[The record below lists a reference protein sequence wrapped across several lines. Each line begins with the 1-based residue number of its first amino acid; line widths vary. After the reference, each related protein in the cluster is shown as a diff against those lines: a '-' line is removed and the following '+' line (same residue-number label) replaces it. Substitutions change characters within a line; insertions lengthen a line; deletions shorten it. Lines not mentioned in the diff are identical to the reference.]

1 MNKYVYR
8 RISAFLI
15 DVFLVTF
22 VSTIFSS
29 ISYVNPFIENYKV
42 AYDEYREIYK
52 SESESVLTNP
62 TIKNVVDYS
71 NKMSKQIYKID
82 YSMLFNN
89 IYYLVFSFLYFVLFA
104 YFTNGQTLGKK
115 LFKLKVVRQDGEKVK
130 LSNLMLRTLLSG
142 SSIFMGVNIIVVI
155 QLLLLMIPQNQA
167 YFYAILFSSMPISRI
182 ASSGWNLTSTF
193 PMSNTIFLIIYF
205 FSYNPASLPA
215 KSISIRYT

>member
-29 ISYVNPFIENYKV
+29 ISYVNPFMESYKV

-167 YFYAILFSSMPISRI
+167 YFYAILFSSMISYIIEIIGFALLFSKEHRSLDDI
-182 ASSGWNLTSTF
+182 IGSTKV
-193 PMSNTIFLIIYF
+193 IDEVKYV
-205 FSYNPASLPA
+205 
-215 KSISIRYT
+215 

>member
-42 AYDEYREIYK
+42 AYDEYREVYK

-155 QLLLLMIPQNQA
+155 QLLLLMIPQNQV
-167 YFYAILFSSMPISRI
+167 YFYAILLSSMISYVIEIIGLVLLFSKEHRSLDDI
-182 ASSGWNLTSTF
+182 IGSTQV
-193 PMSNTIFLIIYF
+193 IDEVKYV
-205 FSYNPASLPA
+205 
-215 KSISIRYT
+215 

>member
-15 DVFLVTF
+15 DIFLVTF

-115 LFKLKVVRQDGEKVK
+115 LFKLRVVRQDGEKVK
-130 LSNLMLRTLLSG
+130 LSNLMLRTFLSG

-155 QLLLLMIPQNQA
+155 QLLLLMISQNQV
-167 YFYAILFSSMPISRI
+167 YFYAILFSSMISYVIEIIGLVLLFSKEHRSLDDI
-182 ASSGWNLTSTF
+182 IGSTKV
-193 PMSNTIFLIIYF
+193 IDEVKYV
-205 FSYNPASLPA
+205 
-215 KSISIRYT
+215 

>member
-15 DVFLVTF
+15 DIFLVTF

-115 LFKLKVVRQDGEKVK
+115 LFKLRVVRQDGEKVK
-130 LSNLMLRTLLSG
+130 LSNLMLRTFLSG

-155 QLLLLMIPQNQA
+155 QLLLLLISQNQV
-167 YFYAILFSSMPISRI
+167 YFYAILFSSMISYVIEIIGLVLLFSKEHRSLDDII
-182 ASSGWNLTSTF
+182 ASTKV
-193 PMSNTIFLIIYF
+193 IDEVKYV
-205 FSYNPASLPA
+205 
-215 KSISIRYT
+215 

>member
-15 DVFLVTF
+15 DIFLVTF

-29 ISYVNPFIENYKV
+29 ISYVNPFMENYKV

-115 LFKLKVVRQDGEKVK
+115 LFKLRVVRQDGEKVK
-130 LSNLMLRTLLSG
+130 LSNLMLRTFLSG

-155 QLLLLMIPQNQA
+155 QLLLLMISQNQV
-167 YFYAILFSSMPISRI
+167 YFYAILFSSMISYVIEIIGLVLLFSKEHRSLDDI
-182 ASSGWNLTSTF
+182 IGSTKV
-193 PMSNTIFLIIYF
+193 IDEVKYV
-205 FSYNPASLPA
+205 
-215 KSISIRYT
+215 

>member
-29 ISYVNPFIENYKV
+29 ISYVNPFMESYKV

-115 LFKLKVVRQDGEKVK
+115 LFKLRVVRQDGEKVK

-167 YFYAILFSSMPISRI
+167 YFYAILFSSMISYIIEIIGLVLLFSKEHRSLDDI
-182 ASSGWNLTSTF
+182 IGSTKV
-193 PMSNTIFLIIYF
+193 IDEVKYV
-205 FSYNPASLPA
+205 
-215 KSISIRYT
+215 

>member
-15 DVFLVTF
+15 DIFLVTF
-22 VSTIFSS
+22 ISTIFSS
-29 ISYVNPFIENYKV
+29 ISYVNPFIGNYKV

-155 QLLLLMIPQNQA
+155 QLLLLMISQNQV
-167 YFYAILFSSMPISRI
+167 YFYAILFSSMISYVIEIIGLVLLFSKEHRSLDDI
-182 ASSGWNLTSTF
+182 IGSTKV
-193 PMSNTIFLIIYF
+193 IDEVKYV
-205 FSYNPASLPA
+205 
-215 KSISIRYT
+215 

>member
-29 ISYVNPFIENYKV
+29 ISYVNPFMENYKV

-115 LFKLKVVRQDGEKVK
+115 LFKLRVVRQDGEKVK
-130 LSNLMLRTLLSG
+130 LSNLMLRTLVSG

-155 QLLLLMIPQNQA
+155 QLLLLMISQNQV
-167 YFYAILFSSMPISRI
+167 YFYAILFSSMISYVIEIIGLVLLFSKEHRSLDDI
-182 ASSGWNLTSTF
+182 IGSTKV
-193 PMSNTIFLIIYF
+193 IDEVKYV
-205 FSYNPASLPA
+205 
-215 KSISIRYT
+215 

>member
-22 VSTIFSS
+22 VSTVFSS
-29 ISYVNPFIENYKV
+29 ISYVNPFIDNYKV

-130 LSNLMLRTLLSG
+130 LSNLMLRTFLSG

-155 QLLLLMIPQNQA
+155 QLLLLMIPQNQV
-167 YFYAILFSSMPISRI
+167 YFYAILFSSMISYVIEIIGLVLLFSKEHRSLDDI
-182 ASSGWNLTSTF
+182 IGSTKV
-193 PMSNTIFLIIYF
+193 IDEVKYV
-205 FSYNPASLPA
+205 
-215 KSISIRYT
+215 

>member
-15 DVFLVTF
+15 DIFLVTF

-115 LFKLKVVRQDGEKVK
+115 LFKLRVVRQDGEKVK
-130 LSNLMLRTLLSG
+130 LSNLMLRTFLSG

-155 QLLLLMIPQNQA
+155 QLLLLMISQNQV
-167 YFYAILFSSMPISRI
+167 YFYAILFSSMISYIIEIIGLVLLFSKEHRSLDDI
-182 ASSGWNLTSTF
+182 IGSTKV
-193 PMSNTIFLIIYF
+193 IDEVKYV
-205 FSYNPASLPA
+205 
-215 KSISIRYT
+215 

>member
-42 AYDEYREIYK
+42 AFDEYREIYK

-155 QLLLLMIPQNQA
+155 QLLFLMIPQNQV
-167 YFYAILFSSMPISRI
+167 YFYAILFSSIISYVIEIIGLVLLFSKEHRSLDDI
-182 ASSGWNLTSTF
+182 IGSTKV
-193 PMSNTIFLIIYF
+193 IDEVKYV
-205 FSYNPASLPA
+205 
-215 KSISIRYT
+215 

>member
-15 DVFLVTF
+15 DIFLVTF
-22 VSTIFSS
+22 ISTIFSS
-29 ISYVNPFIENYKV
+29 ISYVNPFIGNYKV

-52 SESESVLTNP
+52 SESESMLTNP

-130 LSNLMLRTLLSG
+130 LSNLMLRTFLSG

-155 QLLLLMIPQNQA
+155 QLLLLMIPQNQV
-167 YFYAILFSSMPISRI
+167 YFYAILFSSMISYIIEIIGLVLLFSKEHRSLDDI
-182 ASSGWNLTSTF
+182 IGSTKV
-193 PMSNTIFLIIYF
+193 IDEVKYV
-205 FSYNPASLPA
+205 
-215 KSISIRYT
+215 

>member
-22 VSTIFSS
+22 VSTVFSS
-29 ISYVNPFIENYKV
+29 ISYVNPFIDNYKV

-115 LFKLKVVRQDGEKVK
+115 LFKLRVVRQDGEKVK

-155 QLLLLMIPQNQA
+155 QLLLLMIPQNQV
-167 YFYAILFSSMPISRI
+167 YFYAILFSSMISYVIEIIGLVLLFSKEHRSLDDI
-182 ASSGWNLTSTF
+182 IGSTKV
-193 PMSNTIFLIIYF
+193 IDEVKYV
-205 FSYNPASLPA
+205 
-215 KSISIRYT
+215 

>member
-15 DVFLVTF
+15 DIFLVTF
-22 VSTIFSS
+22 ISTIFSS
-29 ISYVNPFIENYKV
+29 ISYVNPFIGNYKV

-130 LSNLMLRTLLSG
+130 LSNLMLRTFLSG
-142 SSIFMGVNIIVVI
+142 SSIFMGVNIIVII
-155 QLLLLMIPQNQA
+155 QLLLLMIPQNQV
-167 YFYAILFSSMPISRI
+167 YFYAILLSSMISYVIEIIGLVLLFSKEHRSLDDI
-182 ASSGWNLTSTF
+182 IGSTKV
-193 PMSNTIFLIIYF
+193 IDEVKYV
-205 FSYNPASLPA
+205 
-215 KSISIRYT
+215 

>member
-115 LFKLKVVRQDGEKVK
+115 LFKLRVVRQDGEKVK
-130 LSNLMLRTLLSG
+130 LSNLMLRTFLSG

-155 QLLLLMIPQNQA
+155 QLLLLMISQNQV
-167 YFYAILFSSMPISRI
+167 YFYAILFSSMISYVIEIIGLVLLFSKEHRSLDDI
-182 ASSGWNLTSTF
+182 IGSTKV
-193 PMSNTIFLIIYF
+193 IDEVKYV
-205 FSYNPASLPA
+205 
-215 KSISIRYT
+215 

>member
-15 DVFLVTF
+15 DIFLVTF

-42 AYDEYREIYK
+42 AYDEYRENYK

-130 LSNLMLRTLLSG
+130 LFNLMLRTFLSG

-155 QLLLLMIPQNQA
+155 QLLLLMIPQNQV
-167 YFYAILFSSMPISRI
+167 YFYAILFSSMISYVIEIIGLVLLFSKEHRSLDDI
-182 ASSGWNLTSTF
+182 IGSTKV
-193 PMSNTIFLIIYF
+193 IDEVKYV
-205 FSYNPASLPA
+205 
-215 KSISIRYT
+215 

>member
-15 DVFLVTF
+15 DIFLVTF

-142 SSIFMGVNIIVVI
+142 SSIFMGVNIIVII
-155 QLLLLMIPQNQA
+155 QLLLLMIPQNQV
-167 YFYAILFSSMPISRI
+167 YFYAILFSSMISYVIEIIGLVLLFSKEHRSLDDI
-182 ASSGWNLTSTF
+182 IGSTKV
-193 PMSNTIFLIIYF
+193 IDEVKYV
-205 FSYNPASLPA
+205 
-215 KSISIRYT
+215 

>member
-22 VSTIFSS
+22 VSTVFSS

-130 LSNLMLRTLLSG
+130 LSNLMLRTHLSG
-142 SSIFMGVNIIVVI
+142 SSIVMGVNIIVVI
-155 QLLLLMIPQNQA
+155 QLLLLMIPQNQV
-167 YFYAILFSSMPISRI
+167 YFYAILLSSMISYVIEIIGLVLLFSKEHRSLDDI
-182 ASSGWNLTSTF
+182 IGSTKV
-193 PMSNTIFLIIYF
+193 IDEVKYV
-205 FSYNPASLPA
+205 
-215 KSISIRYT
+215 

>member
-29 ISYVNPFIENYKV
+29 ISYVNPFMENYKV

-155 QLLLLMIPQNQA
+155 QLLLLMIPQNQV
-167 YFYAILFSSMPISRI
+167 YFYAILFSSMISYVIEIIGLVLLFSKEHRSLDDI
-182 ASSGWNLTSTF
+182 IGSTKV
-193 PMSNTIFLIIYF
+193 IDEVKYV
-205 FSYNPASLPA
+205 
-215 KSISIRYT
+215 

>member
-15 DVFLVTF
+15 DIFLVTF
-22 VSTIFSS
+22 ISTIFSS
-29 ISYVNPFIENYKV
+29 ISYVNPFIGNYKV

-130 LSNLMLRTLLSG
+130 LSNLMLRTFLSG

-155 QLLLLMIPQNQA
+155 QLLLLMIPQNQV
-167 YFYAILFSSMPISRI
+167 YFYAILFSSMISYVIEIIGLILLFSKEHRSLDDI
-182 ASSGWNLTSTF
+182 IGSTKV
-193 PMSNTIFLIIYF
+193 IDEVKYV
-205 FSYNPASLPA
+205 
-215 KSISIRYT
+215 

>member
-167 YFYAILFSSMPISRI
+167 YFYTILFSSMISYIIEIIGLVLLFSKEHRSLDDI
-182 ASSGWNLTSTF
+182 IGSTKV
-193 PMSNTIFLIIYF
+193 IDEVKYV
-205 FSYNPASLPA
+205 
-215 KSISIRYT
+215 

>member
-15 DVFLVTF
+15 DIFLVTF
-22 VSTIFSS
+22 ISTIFSS
-29 ISYVNPFIENYKV
+29 ISYVNPFIGNYKV

-167 YFYAILFSSMPISRI
+167 YFYAILFSSMISYIIEIIGLVLLFSKEHRSLDDI
-182 ASSGWNLTSTF
+182 IGSTKV
-193 PMSNTIFLIIYF
+193 IDEVKYV
-205 FSYNPASLPA
+205 
-215 KSISIRYT
+215 

>member
-22 VSTIFSS
+22 VSTVFSS

-71 NKMSKQIYKID
+71 NKMSKQVYKID

-155 QLLLLMIPQNQA
+155 QLLLLLISQNQV
-167 YFYAILFSSMPISRI
+167 YFYAILFSSMISYVIEIIGLVLLFSKEHRSLDDII
-182 ASSGWNLTSTF
+182 ASTKV
-193 PMSNTIFLIIYF
+193 IDEVKYV
-205 FSYNPASLPA
+205 
-215 KSISIRYT
+215 

>member
-29 ISYVNPFIENYKV
+29 ISYVNPFMESYKV

-167 YFYAILFSSMPISRI
+167 YFYAILFSSMISYIIEIIGLVLLFSKEHRSLDDI
-182 ASSGWNLTSTF
+182 IGSTKV
-193 PMSNTIFLIIYF
+193 IDEVKYV
-205 FSYNPASLPA
+205 
-215 KSISIRYT
+215 

>member
-155 QLLLLMIPQNQA
+155 QLLLLMIPQNQV
-167 YFYAILFSSMPISRI
+167 YFYAILLSSMISYVIEIIGLVLLFSKEHRSLDDI
-182 ASSGWNLTSTF
+182 IGSTKV
-193 PMSNTIFLIIYF
+193 IDEVKYV
-205 FSYNPASLPA
+205 
-215 KSISIRYT
+215 

>member
-15 DVFLVTF
+15 DIFLVTF

-115 LFKLKVVRQDGEKVK
+115 LFKLRVVRQDGEKVK
-130 LSNLMLRTLLSG
+130 LSNLMLRTFLSG
-142 SSIFMGVNIIVVI
+142 SSIFMGVNIIVII
-155 QLLLLMIPQNQA
+155 QLLLLMIPQNQV
-167 YFYAILFSSMPISRI
+167 YFYAILFSSMISYVIEIIGLVLLFSKEHRSLDDI
-182 ASSGWNLTSTF
+182 IGSTKV
-193 PMSNTIFLIIYF
+193 IDEVKYV
-205 FSYNPASLPA
+205 
-215 KSISIRYT
+215 

>member
-15 DVFLVTF
+15 DIFLVTF
-22 VSTIFSS
+22 ISTIFSS
-29 ISYVNPFIENYKV
+29 ISYVNPFIGNYKV

-130 LSNLMLRTLLSG
+130 LSNLMLRTFLSG

-167 YFYAILFSSMPISRI
+167 YFYAILFSSMISYVIEIIGLVLLFSKEHRSLDDI
-182 ASSGWNLTSTF
+182 IGSTKV
-193 PMSNTIFLIIYF
+193 IDEVKYV
-205 FSYNPASLPA
+205 
-215 KSISIRYT
+215 

>member
-8 RISAFLI
+8 RISALLI
-15 DVFLVTF
+15 DIFLVTF

-155 QLLLLMIPQNQA
+155 QLLLLMIPQNQV
-167 YFYAILFSSMPISRI
+167 YFYAILFSSMISYVIEIIGLVLLFSKEHRSLDDI
-182 ASSGWNLTSTF
+182 IGSTKV
-193 PMSNTIFLIIYF
+193 IDEVKYV
-205 FSYNPASLPA
+205 
-215 KSISIRYT
+215 

>member
-15 DVFLVTF
+15 DIFLVTF
-22 VSTIFSS
+22 ISTIFSS

-130 LSNLMLRTLLSG
+130 LSNLMLRTFLSG
-142 SSIFMGVNIIVVI
+142 SSIFMGVNIIVII
-155 QLLLLMIPQNQA
+155 QLLLLMIPQNQV
-167 YFYAILFSSMPISRI
+167 YFYAILFSSMISYVIEIIGLVLLFSKEHRSLDDI
-182 ASSGWNLTSTF
+182 IGSTKV
-193 PMSNTIFLIIYF
+193 IDEVKYV
-205 FSYNPASLPA
+205 
-215 KSISIRYT
+215 

>member
-15 DVFLVTF
+15 DIFLVTF

-115 LFKLKVVRQDGEKVK
+115 LFKLRVVRQDGEKVK
-130 LSNLMLRTLLSG
+130 LSNLMLRTFLSG
-142 SSIFMGVNIIVVI
+142 SSIFMEVNIIVVI
-155 QLLLLMIPQNQA
+155 QLLLLMISQNQV
-167 YFYAILFSSMPISRI
+167 YFYAILFSSMISYVIEIIGLVLLFSKEHRSLDDI
-182 ASSGWNLTSTF
+182 IGSTKV
-193 PMSNTIFLIIYF
+193 IDEVKYV
-205 FSYNPASLPA
+205 
-215 KSISIRYT
+215 

>member
-22 VSTIFSS
+22 VSTVFSS

-155 QLLLLMIPQNQA
+155 QLLLLMIPQNQV
-167 YFYAILFSSMPISRI
+167 YFYAILLSSMISYVIEIIGLVLLFSKEHRSLDDI
-182 ASSGWNLTSTF
+182 IGSTKV
-193 PMSNTIFLIIYF
+193 IDEVKYV
-205 FSYNPASLPA
+205 
-215 KSISIRYT
+215 

>member
-15 DVFLVTF
+15 DIFLVTF
-22 VSTIFSS
+22 ISTIFSS
-29 ISYVNPFIENYKV
+29 ISYVNPFIGNYKV

-52 SESESVLTNP
+52 SESESMLTNP

-130 LSNLMLRTLLSG
+130 LSNLMLRTFLSG
-142 SSIFMGVNIIVVI
+142 SSIFMGVNIIVII
-155 QLLLLMIPQNQA
+155 QLLLLMIPQNQV
-167 YFYAILFSSMPISRI
+167 YFYAILFSSMISYVIEIIGLVLLFSKEHRSLDDI
-182 ASSGWNLTSTF
+182 IGSTKV
-193 PMSNTIFLIIYF
+193 IDEVKYV
-205 FSYNPASLPA
+205 
-215 KSISIRYT
+215 

>member
-15 DVFLVTF
+15 DIFLVTF
-22 VSTIFSS
+22 ISTIFSS

-155 QLLLLMIPQNQA
+155 QLLLLMIPQNQV
-167 YFYAILFSSMPISRI
+167 YFYAILFSSMISYVIEIIGLVLLFSKEHRSLDDI
-182 ASSGWNLTSTF
+182 IGSTKV
-193 PMSNTIFLIIYF
+193 IDEVKYV
-205 FSYNPASLPA
+205 
-215 KSISIRYT
+215 

>member
-15 DVFLVTF
+15 DIFLVTF

-71 NKMSKQIYKID
+71 NKISKQIYKID

-115 LFKLKVVRQDGEKVK
+115 LFKLRVVRQDGEKVK
-130 LSNLMLRTLLSG
+130 LSNLMLRTFLSG

-155 QLLLLMIPQNQA
+155 QLLLLLISQNQV
-167 YFYAILFSSMPISRI
+167 YFYAILFSSMISYVIEIIGLVLLFSKEHRSLDDII
-182 ASSGWNLTSTF
+182 ASTKV
-193 PMSNTIFLIIYF
+193 IDEVKYV
-205 FSYNPASLPA
+205 
-215 KSISIRYT
+215 

>member
-15 DVFLVTF
+15 DIFLVTF

-29 ISYVNPFIENYKV
+29 ISYVNPFIGNYKV

-155 QLLLLMIPQNQA
+155 QLLFLMIPQNQA
-167 YFYAILFSSMPISRI
+167 YFYAILFSSMISYIIEIIGLVLLFSKEHRSLDDI
-182 ASSGWNLTSTF
+182 IGSTKV
-193 PMSNTIFLIIYF
+193 IDEVKYV
-205 FSYNPASLPA
+205 
-215 KSISIRYT
+215 

>member
-15 DVFLVTF
+15 DIFLVTF

-29 ISYVNPFIENYKV
+29 ISYVNPFMENYKV

-155 QLLLLMIPQNQA
+155 QLLLLMISQNQV
-167 YFYAILFSSMPISRI
+167 YFYAILFSSMISYVIEIIGLVLLFSKEHRSLDDI
-182 ASSGWNLTSTF
+182 IGSTKV
-193 PMSNTIFLIIYF
+193 IDEVKYV
-205 FSYNPASLPA
+205 
-215 KSISIRYT
+215 

>member
-52 SESESVLTNP
+52 LESESVLTNP

-167 YFYAILFSSMPISRI
+167 YFYAILFSSMISYIIEIIGLVLLFSKEHRSLDDI
-182 ASSGWNLTSTF
+182 IGSTKV
-193 PMSNTIFLIIYF
+193 IDEVKYV
-205 FSYNPASLPA
+205 
-215 KSISIRYT
+215 

>member
-15 DVFLVTF
+15 DIFLVTF
-22 VSTIFSS
+22 ISTIFSS
-29 ISYVNPFIENYKV
+29 ISYVNPFIGNYKV
-42 AYDEYREIYK
+42 AYDEYREIYE

-130 LSNLMLRTLLSG
+130 LSNLMLRTFLSG
-142 SSIFMGVNIIVVI
+142 SSIFMGVNIIVII
-155 QLLLLMIPQNQA
+155 QLLLLMIPQNQV
-167 YFYAILFSSMPISRI
+167 YFYAILFSSMISYVIEIIGLVLLFSKEHRSLDDI
-182 ASSGWNLTSTF
+182 IGSTKV
-193 PMSNTIFLIIYF
+193 IDEVKYV
-205 FSYNPASLPA
+205 
-215 KSISIRYT
+215 